1 MKKKILLII
10 SFFLIEGIIHNL
22 GHPVTPALVRGMEI
36 KDYMFG
42 VFFAM
47 MSLGMMIG
55 APIWG
60 IIGDRGHKKISI
72 IIGLTVYSV
81 GQFFFAYSGNQIWM
95 VIFRLVSGLG
105 VSAPLTLLTSDVIES
120 SEKQVRAKN
129 LAYVGAATTLGTSI
143 GYWLGGFIS
152 TNPYLK
158 SILGTTDLRVVF
170 LIQSLLNFVYVLY
183 IIITFREGKK
193 IIHITNHPS
202 FITSLKNITKI
213 DITQLLFFISL
224 FFMTMAN
231 TNLNK
236 YIDVHFNIL
245 GYTSQDLGTFVMVT
259 GIVSLITTIFL
270 VPLFAKARKQLM
282 LISIIQITSA
292 VIVFIV
298 FRAEHFLLFVYTI
311 YMIYIV
317 FKTIYQPLE
326 QNYIASGADE
336 SRFSSIMG
344 LRQSFLSL
352 GMFIGPLVG
361 GFLYNEKPLWLFDF
375 SSVSFIFGVMFLGLI
390 IIIKKRNKI
399 TE

>member
-213 DITQLLFFISL
+213 DIKQLLFFISL

>member
-81 GQFFFAYSGNQIWM
+81 GQFIFAYSGNQIWM

-105 VSAPLTLLTSDVIES
+105 VSAPLTLLTSEVIES
-120 SEKQVRAKN
+120 SEKQFRAKN

-270 VPLFAKARKQLM
+270 VPFFAKARKQLM

>member
-105 VSAPLTLLTSDVIES
+105 VSAPLTLLTSEVIES
-120 SEKQVRAKN
+120 SEKQFRAKN

>member
-105 VSAPLTLLTSDVIES
+105 VSAPLTLLTSEVIES
-120 SEKQVRAKN
+120 SEKQFRAKN

-292 VIVFIV
+292 VIVLIV